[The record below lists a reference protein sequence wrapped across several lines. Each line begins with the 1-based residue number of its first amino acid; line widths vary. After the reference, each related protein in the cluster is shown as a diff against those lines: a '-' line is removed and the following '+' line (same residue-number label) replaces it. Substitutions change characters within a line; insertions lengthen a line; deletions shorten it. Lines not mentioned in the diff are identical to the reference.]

1 VQERTLVADGREM
14 KRLKNLKER
23 AKELGKAKSNEVTY
37 ICAACGQ
44 KVDPT
49 RVHLSEIDD
58 KHFKLDGQ
66 RLVVRGWVDDRDVK
80 ATVGIFVPEVI
91 DGLAPAIV
99 GVLNRYNWL
108 ALGEDGELR
117 EDQVTT

>member
-1 VQERTLVADGREM
+1 MSEE
-14 KRLKNLKER
+14 
-23 AKELGKAKSNEVTY
+23 TY
-37 ICAACGQ
+37 ICTACGQ
-44 KVDPT
+44 KVDPK

-66 RLVVRGWVDDRDVK
+66 RLILRGWVDDRDVK
-80 ATVGIFVPEVI
+80 TTVAIFVPEVM

-99 GVLNRYNWL
+99 GVLNRYDWL

-117 EDQVTT
+117 EDQVTV